1 MTFETLLFPMPYD
14 ERTVPVR
21 ISSELWNRLLRAAE
35 AGGALILERY
45 SPTQARAFALTIRAA
60 LEPPAA
66 PSTPQRFAVFA
77 GATHTDPGLPLR
89 DPAVLPDVLAALA
102 VFEQGTGVLVQRATE
117 SALRALPGANV
128 PGGGGVGRKAPVGKA
143 TGKLK
148 GLSAS
153 EVLGPSGR

>member
-1 MTFETLLFPMPYD
+1 MTYETLLFPMPHD

-45 SPTQARAFALTIRAA
+45 SPSQAFQLARAVRAA

-66 PSTPQRFAVFA
+66 AAAPRRFAVFA
-77 GATHTDPGLPLR
+77 VAKADPGQPLR
-89 DPAVLPDVLAALA
+89 DPKVLPDVHAALA

-143 TGKLK
+143 TEKLK